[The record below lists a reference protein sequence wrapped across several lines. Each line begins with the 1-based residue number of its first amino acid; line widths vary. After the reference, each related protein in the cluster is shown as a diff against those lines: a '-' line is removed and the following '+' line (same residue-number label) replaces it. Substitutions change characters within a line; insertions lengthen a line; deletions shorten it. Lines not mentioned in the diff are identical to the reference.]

1 MARVSRNSTAAP
13 PCSWTRFFQ
22 GRKAGRIADRAADA
36 VPPGHQPQDR
46 RRPWGKHLATA
57 LHPRRRGDR
66 MKRREFIALLGG
78 AAAAWPLVGRAQQQ
92 PAMPVIGMIR
102 SGLSETEPGSRM
114 IAFRQGLNESGYV
127 EGQNVTI
134 ESRWAEGPQDRYSDL
149 VDDLIRRKVSVIAT
163 GANTPASL
171 AAKAATST
179 IPIVFGVGQDP
190 VKLGL
195 VESLARPGGNA
206 TGVNFFIAELA
217 AKRLGLLR
225 EMVPGMARAGVL
237 VNPANAPNAES
248 TVKDV
253 QAAAPALGLRIQ
265 ISNASTSRE
274 IDAAFATFG
283 REGIDALFVG
293 PDPFFNT
300 RRGHLA
306 VVEAPLAIPAPHAGR
321 EYAEAGGLMSYGSDL
336 ADTYR
341 QIGVYVGRILKG
353 AKPADLPVVQTSKLE
368 LVINAQTART
378 LRL

>member
-1 MARVSRNSTAAP
+1 ML
-13 PCSWTRFFQ
+13 
-22 GRKAGRIADRAADA
+22 DL
-36 VPPGHQPQDR
+36 R
-46 RRPWGKHLATA
+46 RRQFLT
-57 LHPRRRGDR
+57 
-66 MKRREFIALLGG
+66 LLGG
-78 AAAAWPLVGRAQQQ
+78 AVAAWPVAVRGQQ
-92 PAMPVIGMIR
+92 PAAPVIGMIR

-149 VDDLIRRKVSVIAT
+149 VADLIRRKVSVIVT

-195 VESLARPGGNA
+195 VASLARPGGNA

-217 AKRLGLLR
+217 AKRLGLLH
-225 EMVPGMARAGVL
+225 EMVPGMTRVAVL
-237 VNPANAPNAES
+237 VNPANAASAES

-253 QAAAPALGLRIQ
+253 QAATPALGLQIQ
-265 ISNASTSRE
+265 IFNASTSRE
-274 IDAAFATFG
+274 IDTALTNLV
-283 REGIDALFVG
+283 REQIDALFVG
-293 PDPFFNT
+293 PDPFFNS
-300 RRGHLA
+300 RRVHLA
-306 VVEAPLAIPAPHAGR
+306 VLAARLAIPATYAGR
-321 EYAEAGGLMSYGSDL
+321 DYAEAGGLMSYGSNL

-341 QIGVYVGRILKG
+341 QIGAYVGRILKG

-378 LRL
+378 LGLDLPPTLLARADEVIE